1 MKQGRTLYG
10 KRSKKAREMASL
22 TKMMNLITL
31 LELLER
37 FKVPGGEIMLN
48 TTKIASNIEG
58 TSA

>member
-1 MKQGRTLYG
+1 
-10 KRSKKAREMASL
+10 MASL